1 MRAAYREKE
10 HCRNLLKNS
19 WGKIL
24 LYMPEKSS
32 LRHFI
37 SVTRSLVQYITY
49 TTTKVICN
57 VVVAPGICCKVPH
70 HALLSFVNNVTCISF
85 PTTYIC
91 LVSVIRT
98 YCTCST
104 QMFLCR
110 PLKRIIFSVSV
121 HQARYGR
128 SVCIPSPAEFLTF
141 SGNMEL
147 FYPWLQVP
155 RLFKQ
160 NRGYPV

>member
-1 MRAAYREKE
+1 
-10 HCRNLLKNS
+10 
-19 WGKIL
+19 
-24 LYMPEKSS
+24 MPEKSS

-57 VVVAPGICCKVPH
+57 VVVAPAAVKSRTTPFYH
-70 HALLSFVNNVTCISF
+70 LLNNVTWISF

-110 PLKRIIFSVSV
+110 PLKRIIFLVSV

-141 SGNMEL
+141 SGSMEL
-147 FYPWLQVP
+147 FYP
-155 RLFKQ
+155 
-160 NRGYPV
+160 